1 MIAVD
6 RATGYVQK
14 PEGKVH
20 TLCQNTG
27 FVGTARECRTGRLLR
42 PAWVGLPTA
51 TEGLRPEESRILSVL
66 LFPNEKASLFVC
78 DLFQGPSNP
87 SQMKPRHTIRFRLLL
102 SLLALSASLASLYA
116 FEPFPGNKADH
127 LGAALYSVPLGTEKV
142 AVLVPEKPASGK
154 PWILVPSL
162 YNATSAPVAFMSAT
176 ELALVKRGFHVVALG
191 PGNTFGAPQAIAKW
205 DAVYEAMTATYG
217 LSPKVSLL
225 GLSREGLA
233 IARWAAGHPGKVV
246 CLYMDKAVCDFK
258 SWPGGKLGV
267 GKGSPKDWAS
277 LLELYGFS
285 SEADALAYKENPV
298 DLAAK
303 LAKDKVA
310 ILYNTGVKD
319 DVVPYAENGAPM
331 EEVYA
336 KLGGTFKLLRQEA
349 EGHHPHGLQDP
360 TPVVDFI
367 HYRTYGVSEPTF
379 RAVSY
384 GPHPKQ
390 IMDLWQAASDKPTP
404 LAVHI
409 HGGGWN
415 AGSHIAPGYLEQLL
429 KAGISVASVEY
440 RFIAEAV
447 ADGVVPPVKAPL
459 HDAARAIQFLRSKAG
474 EWNLQKDRVGAWG
487 GSAGACTSLW
497 LAFHKDLADSSSADP
512 VARESSR
519 LQCVATSGAQTTLD
533 PAQMKE
539 WTPNSTY
546 GAHAFGI
553 KPLPG
558 EKKTSFEAFLEQR
571 EKILPWIAEYSPYA
585 LASTDA
591 PPVYMLFGSAPALG
605 QAQRDPT
612 HTANFGVKLQERLK
626 ALNVESELVYPGAP
640 DVKHASIHE
649 FLIERLGAH

>member
-1 MIAVD
+1 MLGWKQGAKTNEARD
-6 RATGYVQK
+6 
-14 PEGKVH
+14 
-20 TLCQNTG
+20 
-27 FVGTARECRTGRLLR
+27 TAGG
-42 PAWVGLPTA
+42 ASGLVFLDKTR
-51 TEGLRPEESRILSVL
+51 GLRPCKSFERFNHS
-66 LFPNEKASLFVC
+66 
-78 DLFQGPSNP
+78 
-87 SQMKPRHTIRFRLLL
+87 SQMKLRH
-102 SLLALSASLASLYA
+102 SLPFGFLAGIFAVAGSLVSLHAY
-116 FEPFPGNKADH
+116 EPFPGKKADH
-127 LGAALYSVPLGTEKV
+127 LGTALYSIALGTEKV
-142 AVLVPEKPASGK
+142 AVLVPERPASGK
-154 PWILVPSL
+154 PWVLVPSL
-162 YNATSAPVAFMSAT
+162 YSADSAPVAFMSAT

-205 DAVYEAMTATYG
+205 DAVYEAMTGTYG

-233 IARWAAGHPGKVV
+233 IARWAAGHPGKVA

-277 LLELYGFS
+277 LMELYGFGT
-285 SEADALAYKENPV
+285 EAEALAYSENPV

-310 ILYNTGVKD
+310 ILYNTGGKD
-319 DVVPYAENGAPM
+319 EVVPYVENGAPM
-331 EEVYA
+331 EAVYA
-336 KLGGTFKLLRQEA
+336 KLGGTFRLLRQET

-379 RAVSY
+379 RAVAY

-390 IMDLWQAASDKPTP
+390 VMDLWQAASDKPAP

-415 AGSHIAPGYLEQLL
+415 GGSHIAPGYLDQLL
-429 KAGISVASVEY
+429 KAGISVASIEY

-459 HDAARAIQFLRSKAG
+459 HDAARAVQFLRSKAG
-474 EWNLQKDRVGAWG
+474 EWNLRKDRVGAWG
-487 GSAGACTSLW
+487 GSAGACSSLW
-497 LAFHKDLADSSSADP
+497 LAFHKDLADPASGDP

-539 WTPNSTY
+539 WTPNSSY

-553 KPLPG
+553 KALPG

-571 EKILPWIAEYSPYA
+571 ENILAWIAEYSPYA
-585 LASTDA
+585 LASADA
-591 PPVYMLFGSAPALG
+591 PPVYMFFGSAPALG
-605 QAQRDPT
+605 QEQKDPT

-626 ALNVESELVYPGAP
+626 ELNVESELVYPGAP
-640 DVKHASIHE
+640 EVKHASIHE
-649 FLIERLGAH
+649 FLIERLGAQ